1 MQYIKFTYVDAVT
14 GISVAKQPAPN
25 GPVFPSVAGLEFAW
39 ARESRYPTDVPEF
52 FGTCPDDADT
62 QVDGVLGVYVQQD
75 WETMQADEMRARGP
89 QTQFEKDQS
98 RYQKRAAVKDE
109 LMAYMA
115 ADNMGRVRSGVW
127 SVTDLTGML
136 DDPAVVAA
144 NALMGT
150 LSFELAAQQINAAT
164 TPLLTSEIKAD
175 WVSRLESHY
184 YLEG

>member
-1 MQYIKFTYVDAVT
+1 MKYLKFTYVDAVT
-14 GISVAKQPAPN
+14 GISIASEPAQN
-25 GPVFPSVAGLEFAW
+25 GSAFPPVAGLEFVW

-52 FGTCPDDADT
+52 FGTCPVDTDT

-75 WETMQADEMRARGP
+75 WETMRADEMRARGP

-98 RYQKRAAVKDE
+98 RYTKRAAVKDE
-109 LMAYMA
+109 LLAYMA
-115 ADNMGRVRSGVW
+115 ADNMSRVRSGAW
-127 SVTDLTGML
+127 SVADLTELM

-150 LSFELAAQQINAAT
+150 LSFELAAQQIRAAT
-164 TPLLTSEIKAD
+164 TALLTPEIKAE
-175 WVSRLESHY
+175 WVSRLEAHY

>member
-1 MQYIKFTYVDAVT
+1 MKFIKFTYVDALT
-14 GISVAKQPAPN
+14 GIGVDKEPAKN
-25 GPVFPSVAGLEFAW
+25 GPVFPKVEGLAFHW

-52 FGTCPDDADT
+52 FGTCPDDTDT
-62 QVDGVLGVYVQQD
+62 EVAGVLGVYVQQD
-75 WETMQADEMRARGP
+75 WETMRADEMRARGP

-115 ADNMGRVRSGVW
+115 ADNMSRVRSGAWTVP
-127 SVTDLTGML
+127 DLTAL
-136 DDPAVVAA
+136 LADPAVVAA

-150 LSFELAAQQINAAT
+150 LSFELAAQQIGAAT
-164 TPLLTSEIKAD
+164 TPLLTPEIKSD
-175 WVSRLESHY
+175 WVSRLEAHY

>member
-1 MQYIKFTYVDAVT
+1 MKYIKFTYVDAAT

-25 GPVFPSVAGLEFAW
+25 GPVFPNVEGLTFHW

-52 FGTCPDDADT
+52 FGTCPEDADT
-62 QVDGVLGVYVQQD
+62 QVDGVLGVFVQAD
-75 WETMQADEMRARGP
+75 WETMREDEMQARGP

-98 RYQKRAAVKDE
+98 RYTKRAAVKDE
-109 LMAYMA
+109 LLAYMA

-127 SVTDLTGML
+127 SVADLTALL

-144 NALMGT
+144 NSLMGT
-150 LSFELAAQQINAAT
+150 LSFELAAQQINAAA
-164 TPLLTSEIKAD
+164 TPLLTPEIKAE
-175 WVSRLESHY
+175 WVSRLEAHY

>member
-1 MQYIKFTYVDAVT
+1 MKHIKFTYVDSVT
-14 GISVAKQPAPN
+14 GVSIAKQPATN
-25 GPVFPSVAGLEFAW
+25 GPVFPAVAGLEYVW

-62 QVDGVLGVYVQQD
+62 KVDGVLGVYLQAD
-75 WETMQADEMRARGP
+75 WETMREDEMRARGP
-89 QTQFEKDQS
+89 QSQFEKDQS
-98 RYQKRAAVKDE
+98 RYTKRAAVKDE

-127 SVTDLTGML
+127 SVADLTSLLG
-136 DDPAVVAA
+136 DPHIVAA

-150 LSFELAAQQINAAT
+150 LSFELAAAQISAAT
-164 TPLLTSEIKAD
+164 TPLLTSEIKSD
-175 WVSRLESHY
+175 WTSRLEAHY

>member
-1 MQYIKFTYVDAVT
+1 MQYIKFTYVDAIT
-14 GISVAKQPAPN
+14 GISIASEPAQN
-25 GPVFPSVAGLEFAW
+25 GSVFPLVAGLEFVW

-62 QVDGVLGVYVQQD
+62 QVDGVLGVYLQAD
-75 WETMQADEMRARGP
+75 WETMRADEMHARGP

-98 RYQKRAAVKDE
+98 RYQKRAAAKDE
-109 LMAYMA
+109 LLAYMA
-115 ADNMGRVRSGVW
+115 ADNMSRVRSGAW
-127 SVTDLTGML
+127 SVTDLTALM

-150 LSFELAAQQINAAT
+150 LSFELAAQQIQAAV
-164 TPLLTSEIKAD
+164 TPLLTPEIKAD
-175 WVSRLESHY
+175 WVSRLEAHY

>member
-1 MQYIKFTYVDAVT
+1 MKFIKFTYVDALT
-14 GISVAKQPAPN
+14 GISVDKEPAEN
-25 GPVFPSVAGLEFAW
+25 GPVLPTLEGLTFHW

-52 FGTCPDDADT
+52 FGTCPDDTDT
-62 QVDGVLGVYVQQD
+62 EVAGVLGVYVQQD

-115 ADNMGRVRSGVW
+115 ADNMSRVRSGAWTVP
-127 SVTDLTGML
+127 DLTAL
-136 DDPAVVAA
+136 LADPAVVAA

-150 LSFELAAQQINAAT
+150 LSFELAAQQIGAAT
-164 TPLLTSEIKAD
+164 TPLLTPEIKSD
-175 WVSRLESHY
+175 WVSRLEAHY

>member
-1 MQYIKFTYVDAVT
+1 MKYIKFTYVDSVT
-14 GISVAKQPAPN
+14 SISVAKQPAQN
-25 GPVFPSVAGLEFAW
+25 GPVFPPVADLVFVW

-62 QVDGVLGVYVQQD
+62 QVDGVLGVYLQVD
-75 WETMQADEMRARGP
+75 WETMREDEMAARGP

-98 RYQKRAAVKDE
+98 RYTKRAAVKDE

-115 ADNMGRVRSGVW
+115 ADNMRRVRSGAW
-127 SVTDLTGML
+127 SVADLTAL
-136 DDPAVVAA
+136 LADPAVVAA

-150 LSFELAAQQINAAT
+150 LSFELAAQQIQAAT
-164 TPLLTSEIKAD
+164 TPLLTAEIKAE
-175 WVSRLESHY
+175 WVSRLEAHY